1 MMENLRALLSENA
14 AVSLAFGG
22 LVIGVFLGLVVQR
35 TNFCAMGGISDM
47 LTFGDA
53 RRFRAWILST
63 AVAIAGAQA
72 LAAAGAVDLAKS
84 MYMAPTL
91 DWAGAVI
98 GGLMF
103 GFGMCFAGGCAS
115 RNLVRAG
122 SGDLRALFVVILMG
136 IAAYA
141 AIGGLVGPLRAELS
155 SATALRLDGL
165 GFSDQGLGALFGKAL
180 QLAPARAGA
189 IVAAVFALALAGYC
203 FADARFRASP
213 VHIASGVLVGLAV
226 VAGWA
231 LTGLAADEMAATAT
245 APASLTFVRPSGDT
259 LEWIQRFTAQRIPT
273 FGVATVFGVLIGA
286 AIGAVSSGRFR
297 LATFNDASDTL
308 RNIFGAL
315 LMGIGGVVAL
325 GCTIGQAITGMSTL
339 AAGSLIAAAAI
350 IAGGIAGI
358 KTLERMA

>member
-1 MMENLRALLSENA
+1 MENLRAFLSENA
-14 AVSLAFGG
+14 AVSLAVGG

-63 AVAIAGAQA
+63 AVALIGAQA
-72 LAAAGAVDLAKS
+72 LAAASVVDLTKS

-155 SATALRLDGL
+155 NATALRLDGMGL
-165 GFSDQGLGALFGKAL
+165 SDQGLGGLLAKAT
-180 QLAPARAGA
+180 QLAPPRAGA
-189 IVAAVFALALAGYC
+189 IVAAAFALGLAVYC
-203 FADARFRASP
+203 FVDARFRTSP
-213 VHIASGVLVGLAV
+213 LHVASGVLVGLAV

-245 APASLTFVRPSGDT
+245 APVSLTFVRPSGDT
-259 LEWIQRFTAQRIPT
+259 LEWIQRFTAQRMPA

-286 AIGAVSSGRFR
+286 AIGAVTSGRFR

-308 RNIFGAL
+308 RNMFGAIV
-315 LMGIGGVVAL
+315 MGIGGVVAL

-350 IAGGIAGI
+350 IVGGIAGI